1 MRTVAPQGVWTW
13 RANPLGEYRDKAR
26 PGQLMMTL
34 EVNFVRLSE
43 CVPATGAQP
52 VAARSDVSTIYW
64 DLDGE
69 TRWNFIK
76 SATSWPWRT
85 L

>member
-1 MRTVAPQGVWTW
+1 
-13 RANPLGEYRDKAR
+13 
-26 PGQLMMTL
+26 MMTL

>member
-43 CVPATGAQP
+43 RVPATSALLA
-52 VAARSDVSTIYW
+52 AARSDISTIY
-64 DLDGE
+64 
-69 TRWNFIK
+69 
-76 SATSWPWRT
+76 
-85 L
+85 